1 MPDPSTASPAEVA
14 RRLLD
19 AAVSPHPEDMADCYA
34 ERFVLEMPFLPAALG
49 PARSEQTREELRA
62 RVRAGT
68 AVRRY
73 TGLIDPA
80 VHETAD
86 PEVVI
91 AEYGLGGEL
100 IASGAP
106 FELRFVMVLTIRAG
120 QVVHSRDYSDPI
132 AGARL
137 LGRLPQLVAA
147 MAAEAPAAS
156 AAG

>member
-73 TGLIDPA
+73 TGLVHPVI
-80 VHETAD
+80 HETGD
-86 PEVVI
+86 REVVI
-91 AEYGLGGEL
+91 AESGLRGVL
-100 IASGAP
+100 TASSAP
-106 FELRFVMVLTIRAG
+106 FELWFVMVLTIRAG
-120 QVVHSRDYSDPI
+120 LVVHSRDYTDPI

-137 LGRLPQLVAA
+137 LGRLPQLAA
-147 MAAEAPAAS
+147 ALAAEAPAAS